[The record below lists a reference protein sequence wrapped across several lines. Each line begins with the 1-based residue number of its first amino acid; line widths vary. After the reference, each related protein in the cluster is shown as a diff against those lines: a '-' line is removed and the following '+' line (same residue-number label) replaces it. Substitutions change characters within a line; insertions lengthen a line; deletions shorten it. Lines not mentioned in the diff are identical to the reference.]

1 MVRDSDRI
9 ELAAAK
15 SDHAFHLPA
24 AARPHHRPPGRP
36 HRLPSQ
42 LAGHEAPTNAEG
54 VKAVLRGIRRPIGAT
69 KQDKTP
75 VTAGLVTETDICSQ
89 AAPHA
94 ILDRQRLRRI
104 GFGLGSQYVL
114 LPGLAQFN
122 EEILDK
128 FEEAGSLRRLA

>member
-9 ELAAAK
+9 ELVAAK

-89 AAPHA
+89 AARGMRYWTGSGCDG
-94 ILDRQRLRRI
+94 LDLD
-104 GFGLGSQYVL
+104 
-114 LPGLAQFN
+114 LARNMCCYQDSHSSTKRYS
-122 EEILDK
+122 I
-128 FEEAGSLRRLA
+128 SLRRLEV